1 MKTIKEGSATIALS
15 EDVFYNPRMKELRDL
30 SVLFLKAVKAKGR
43 LLDATSATGIRGI
56 RYAKEVGM
64 KDVVCLDINEAAYKN
79 IKSNVKRNRLS
90 LKVANTSIHEF
101 TAQGRPDN
109 LFDVIDLDPFGSPM
123 PYLDDTLRMSNDG
136 AILMITATDTA
147 VLCGAHT
154 KACIKLYGSKPMHN
168 ELCKE
173 SGIRIL
179 INYVIRAAA
188 RFNFGVEV
196 LLSVSDR
203 HYMRIF
209 VRVKKGAD
217 AAVNSIKECGFATF
231 CTKCHSFS
239 YAKGLAP
246 ILIKNCTK
254 CKAHVEGFGPMFL
267 GRLYDG
273 DLLKKM
279 VHENVG
285 TPVKF
290 PEAGRQLQHIYNEFD
305 THFFYAIPKLTRN
318 LKISSVGTDKLIS
331 ALEKKKFKATRTQFS
346 VDGIKTDASLDV
358 ILGCI
363 KVLGREQKA
372 KE

>member
-15 EDVFYNPRMKELRDL
+15 EDVFYNPKMKELRDL

-56 RYAKEVGM
+56 RYAKEVGI
-64 KDVVCLDINEAAYKN
+64 KDIVCLDINEAAYKN
-79 IKSNVKRNRLS
+79 IKSNVKRNKLS
-90 LKVANTSIHEF
+90 LKVVNTSIHEF

-109 LFDVIDLDPFGSPM
+109 LFDIIDLDPFGSPM
-123 PYLDDTLRMSNDG
+123 PYLDDMLRMSNDG
-136 AILMITATDTA
+136 AVLMITATDTA

-179 INYVIRAAA
+179 INYMIRTAA

-217 AAVNSIKECGFATF
+217 GAVNSVKECGFATF

-246 ILIKNCTK
+246 VLNRNCAN
-254 CKAHVEGFGPMFL
+254 CKANVEGFGPMFL
-267 GRLYDG
+267 GKLYDEE
-273 DLLKKM
+273 LLEKM
-279 VHENVG
+279 LNEK
-285 TPVKF
+285 TLAKF
-290 PEAGRQLQHIYNEFD
+290 PEAERQLKYICNELD
-305 THFFYAIPKLTRN
+305 VPFFYAIPKLTRN
-318 LKISSVGTDKLIS
+318 LRISSVSTDKLIS
-331 ALEKKKFKATRTQFS
+331 ALEKKKFKVTRTQFS
-346 VDGIKTDASLDV
+346 VDGIKTDANLNV
-358 ILGCI
+358 ILDCI